1 MVEMPKEFVPEHV
14 MDEPKTF
21 TGNRALSIEEPL
33 IFEIGSPET
42 SGVDFEDPPHPV
54 PLPKGRG
61 DARIVRR
68 AVDKSAA
75 SSLSPRGEGWGEGG
89 LRRKPPGR
97 P

>member
-42 SGVDFEDPPHPV
+42 SGVDFEDPLTLSLSRKPPGELATFAAA
-54 PLPKGRG
+54 PASGCGRG
-61 DARIVRR
+61 IVRR
-68 AVDKSAA
+68 AV
-75 SSLSPRGEGWGEGG
+75 
-89 LRRKPPGR
+89 
-97 P
+97 